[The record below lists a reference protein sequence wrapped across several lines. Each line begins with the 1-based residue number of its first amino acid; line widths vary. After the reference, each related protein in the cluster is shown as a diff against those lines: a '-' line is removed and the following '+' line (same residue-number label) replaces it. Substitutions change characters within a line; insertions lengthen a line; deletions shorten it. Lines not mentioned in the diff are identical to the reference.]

1 MANSCILTGGSGFI
15 GRNLIAY
22 LKDRS
27 NPVHAL
33 ERIELQSACPAH
45 LTSFH
50 TVVHLAGIAHDL
62 KKGSTEDEYFQ
73 INYGLTKSLF
83 DAFLLSDAK
92 KFIFVSSVK
101 AVADDVSG
109 ILTEEQVPL
118 PETA

>member
-33 ERIELQSACPAH
+33 ERIELQSACPGH

-62 KKGSTEDEYFQ
+62 KKGSTEDDYFQ